1 MPLWKFLPQYF
12 RMFGLFEP
20 KVESIEPFYTD
31 SEQCGTL
38 RDLLAQRTGKKEK
51 LERFL
56 KDCCAYRFWWNREP
70 DADKLR
76 KQLYKVMTFTHIGEK
91 TSNYAG
97 KDQIMQY
104 INTSLERLKSVI
116 DTEGV
121 ESPKLNDLEESLTAW
136 CMEAR
141 LVEFLGKI
149 NEDAET
155 ETFNNEGA
163 IQYKTQFSEQ
173 LVALLLTQ
181 DFYDRYLANWSTAAA
196 SNATEGARAAGATK
210 LAEGVAAVSAKTKDN
225 KDYTGFIL
233 SKLAEVIAEKESAGN
248 AAIDDLLMMGIEGDV
263 VTLQDL
269 YKKGYL
275 KIPESYFNGGGGGG
289 GGGNSASVNTKASII
304 DSLLDIF
311 DITDA
316 EKETLR
322 VRLEKA
328 SIEKLKTTLAQRRQ
342 KAGLARARKQQRQT
356 RKQRKRQKQTR
367 KN

>member
-1 MPLWKFLPQYF
+1 MPQYF

-20 KVESIEPFYTD
+20 KQESVEPFYTD

-38 RDLLAQRTGKKEK
+38 RALLAKRTGKKEK

-56 KDCCAYRFWWNREP
+56 KDSCAYRFWWNREP

-91 TSNYAG
+91 TSEYAG

-104 INTSLERLKSVI
+104 INTSLDQLKNFI
-116 DTEGV
+116 DKEGV
-121 ESPKLNDLEESLTAW
+121 DSPKLDDIEESLTAW

-141 LVEFLGKI
+141 LVDFLGKI
-149 NEDAET
+149 NQDAET

-163 IQYKTQFSEQ
+163 IKYKTQFSEQ
-173 LVALLLTQ
+173 LVALVLTQ
-181 DFYDRYLANWSTAAA
+181 QFYDQYLSNWSSAAA
-196 SNATEGARAAGATK
+196 SNASEAAKAAGASK

-225 KDYTGFIL
+225 RDYTGFIL
-233 SKLAEVIAEKESAGN
+233 SKLAEVVAEEESAGN
-248 AAIDDLLMMGIEGDV
+248 TAIDELLMMGIEADIP
-263 VTLQDL
+263 TLQDL

-275 KIPESYFNGGGGGG
+275 KIPESYFSGGG
-289 GGGNSASVNTKASII
+289 ASIETKASII
-304 DSLLDIF
+304 DSLLDLF
-311 DITDA
+311 DISEA
-316 EKETLR
+316 EKIPLR
-322 VRLEKA
+322 SRLEKA

-342 KAGLARARKQQRQT
+342 KAGLARARKQTRKRQT
-356 RKQRKRQKQTR
+356 RKRQQKQQQTR

>member
-1 MPLWKFLPQYF
+1 MPRLKYF

-20 KVESIEPFYTD
+20 KMESIEPFYID
-31 SEQCGTL
+31 SEKCGTL
-38 RDLLAQRTGKKEK
+38 RTLLAQRTGKKEN
-51 LERFL
+51 LERFI

-76 KQLYKVMTFTHIGEK
+76 MQLYKVVTITHVGEEK
-91 TSNYAG
+91 SDYAG

-104 INTSLERLKSVI
+104 VDISLDRIKSII

-136 CMEAR
+136 CIEAR

-149 NEDAET
+149 NEDT
-155 ETFNNEGA
+155 ETVVFNNEGA
-163 IQYKTQFSEQ
+163 IQYKTQFSEK

-181 DFYDRYLANWSTAAA
+181 KFYNQYLANWSKAAA

-275 KIPESYFNGGGGGG
+275 KIPESYFSGGGGGG

>member
-1 MPLWKFLPQYF
+1 MPRLKYF

-20 KVESIEPFYTD
+20 KMESIEPFYID
-31 SEQCGTL
+31 SEKCGTL
-38 RDLLAQRTGKKEK
+38 RTLLAQRTGKKEN
-51 LERFL
+51 LERFI

-76 KQLYKVMTFTHIGEK
+76 MQLYKVVTITHVGEDK
-91 TSNYAG
+91 SDYAG

-104 INTSLERLKSVI
+104 VDISLDRIKSII

-136 CMEAR
+136 CIEAR

-149 NEDAET
+149 NEDT
-155 ETFNNEGA
+155 ETVVFNNEGA
-163 IQYKTQFSEQ
+163 IQYKTQFSEK

-181 DFYDRYLANWSTAAA
+181 KFYNQYLANWSKAAA

-233 SKLAEVIAEKESAGN
+233 SKLAEVIAKKESAGN
-248 AAIDDLLMMGIEGDV
+248 AAIDELLTMGINPDV
-263 VTLQDL
+263 ITLHDL

-275 KIPESYFNGGGGGG
+275 KIPESYFSGNGV
-289 GGGNSASVNTKASII
+289 SVNTKASII

-328 SIEKLKTTLAQRRQ
+328 SIEKLKTTLAQYRQ
-342 KAGLARARKQQRQT
+342 KTGLARARKQRRQT
-356 RKQRKRQKQTR
+356 RKQRKQQKQTR

>member
-1 MPLWKFLPQYF
+1 MPLYKFLPQYF

-20 KVESIEPFYTD
+20 KQESVEPFYTD

-38 RDLLAQRTGKKEK
+38 RALLAQRTGKKEK

-56 KDCCAYRFWWNREP
+56 KDSCAYRFWWNREP

-91 TSNYAG
+91 TSEYAG

-104 INTSLERLKSVI
+104 IDTSLDRLKTLI

-121 ESPKLNDLEESLTAW
+121 DSPKLDDIEESLTAW

-141 LVEFLGKI
+141 LVDFLGKI
-149 NEDAET
+149 NQDAET

-181 DFYDRYLANWSTAAA
+181 EFYDQYLSNWSSAAA
-196 SNATEGARAAGATK
+196 SNASEGAKAAGASK

-233 SKLAEVIAEKESAGN
+233 SKLAEIVAEKESAGN
-248 AAIDDLLMMGIEGDV
+248 TNIDNLLMMGIEADIP
-263 VTLQDL
+263 TLQDL

-275 KIPESYFNGGGGGG
+275 KIPESYFT
-289 GGGNSASVNTKASII
+289 GGGNNKTAII
-304 DSLLDIF
+304 ESLLDLF
-311 DITDA
+311 DISDA

-322 VRLEKA
+322 IRLEKA

-342 KAGLARARKQQRQT
+342 KAGLARARKQTRKRQT
-356 RKQRKRQKQTR
+356 RKRQTR